1 MIEEQKET
9 FELISIIMSDI
20 YKNMSPKEIENFFN
34 ATILDMI
41 DKKDLAMQESTI
53 KDEPDPLRVNL
64 HDLDDIYKKF
74 INIGRTDTAP
84 DIQTYA
90 VKTNNIQFGNIQPG
104 EYRLQ
109 DNHNWHQAQKIHI
122 DQALDYTER
131 VMDQVIVDGPTYTI
145 HDPYG
150 EDATIR
156 NLALEEKKKIKNPNP
171 NFEHLLNKKKKRK
184 NKGIK

>member
-9 FELISIIMSDI
+9 LELISIIMSDI

-53 KDEPDPLRVNL
+53 EDEPDQTRGINL

-74 INIGRTDTAP
+74 INIEPADAAP
-84 DIQTYA
+84 DIQTYG
-90 VKTNNIQFGNIQPG
+90 IQTDNLHDGKIQPRK
-104 EYRLQ
+104 YRLR
-109 DNHNWHQAQKIHI
+109 DNYNWYQAQKIHT
-122 DQALDYTER
+122 DQTLNYNEKI
-131 VMDQVIVDGPTYTI
+131 MDLVIDGPTYTI
-145 HDPYG
+145 HYPYG